1 MKNKWYSK
9 LRKSLLLEDDNIEDI
24 DNKDDQP
31 KNSYSHIDLFDYFKK
46 LYAKG
51 EEYALLVTVRKSGEY
66 RGPVLLFDEHTNG
79 ISSNAW
85 DNDWS
90 IGNVISDS
98 TRLYLDIASIS
109 KDTLINYIITDHD
122 IQIVDR
128 YYNDVDITIIKLH
141 NMEEPDD
148 ANIDYDKLDELLPIN
163 NEISIKERLSNYFNN
178 IRNNEKLNCVAVRPK
193 GRPVPVADCFKENG
207 LYYEGYR
214 ILDWGD
220 EQEFL
225 PRLSNRA
232 GYDFLVVGF
241 GSAHLR
247 FFKYEIV
254 NPKSII

>member
-1 MKNKWYSK
+1 MKKSWYSNI
-9 LRKSLLLEDDNIEDI
+9 RYRLLLEDDNIEDI
-24 DNKDDQP
+24 DDEYGQS

-51 EEYALLVTVRKSGEY
+51 LPYALLVTVRKSGEHK
-66 RGPVLLFDEHTNG
+66 GPILLFDAHTNG
-79 ISSNAW
+79 MSSLAW
-85 DNDWS
+85 DNEWS
-90 IGNVISDS
+90 ISNVISNS
-98 TRLYLDIASIS
+98 TRLYLDIANIS
-109 KDTLINYIITDHD
+109 KDTLINYIITDRD
-122 IQIVDR
+122 IQIVDK

-141 NMEEPDD
+141 DMEEPDD
-148 ANIDYDKLDELLPIN
+148 TNIDYDKLDELLPIN

-178 IRNNEKLNCVAVRPK
+178 IKNNEKLECVAIRPK
-193 GRPVPVADCFKENG
+193 GRPIPVINCFKENG